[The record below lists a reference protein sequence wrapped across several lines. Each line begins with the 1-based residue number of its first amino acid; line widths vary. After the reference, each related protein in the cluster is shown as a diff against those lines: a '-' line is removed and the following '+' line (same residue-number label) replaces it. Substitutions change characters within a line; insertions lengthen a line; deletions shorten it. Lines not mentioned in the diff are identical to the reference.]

1 MTSHFYSLQPN
12 TSWLFNYCARKGAC
26 ACRCVASVSVKA
38 QQVRGNLSAF
48 FSCIRVFF
56 LWEEGDGNINGDDSP
71 VFCDSGAGRVLFTH
85 FPPLGLAYKTRNG
98 ERMKR

>member
-1 MTSHFYSLQPN
+1 MCLQ
-12 TSWLFNYCARKGAC
+12 AR
-26 ACRCVASVSVKA
+26 ASVAVNA
-38 QQVRGNLSAF
+38 QQVRGNLSGF
-48 FSCIRVFF
+48 FSHVYVCF

-71 VFCDSGAGRVLFTH
+71 VFCDSGAERVLFTH

>member
-1 MTSHFYSLQPN
+1 MQ
-12 TSWLFNYCARKGAC
+12 AC
-26 ACRCVASVSVKA
+26 ASVAVNV

-48 FSCIRVFF
+48 FHVYVCFFFF

-71 VFCDSGAGRVLFTH
+71 VFCDSGAERVLFTH